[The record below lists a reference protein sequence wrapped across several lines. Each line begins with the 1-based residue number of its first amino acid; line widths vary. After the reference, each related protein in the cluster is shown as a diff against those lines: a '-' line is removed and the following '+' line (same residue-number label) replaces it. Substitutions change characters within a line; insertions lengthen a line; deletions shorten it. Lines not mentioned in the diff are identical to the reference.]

1 MSSSQDDDNTI
12 ISTTSTG
19 QARSPAKTRTC
30 PKCGLT
36 VTDNTMVCPVDGTAI
51 FEAPG
56 KILADTYEFVS
67 VTGWGGMSVIYKARQ
82 RQNGHV
88 VAIKMLHSLLMTDQS
103 LRRFQQ
109 EAKAIMSLRH
119 PNIIAVH
126 DFGVSEHGQPYMVM
140 DFIEGKTLGDVIK
153 ETNGL
158 SLEASLHRFIQ
169 LCDALDHAHQVGV
182 LHRDLKPSNIMIS
195 NQDGNFEDARIV
207 DFGIAKLLDKE
218 EGADDD
224 GHLTHTGELFGSPL
238 YMSPEQCRGSEV
250 DARTDI
256 YSLGCVMYETL
267 TGRTPF
273 RGATI
278 VDTLMLQMSEIPVS
292 LAEASPDKQFPV
304 ELENVIAK
312 ALAKDPDDRYQTM
325 QDLEMALMGIQLNSS
340 NVSRGKSRTKTRKTP
355 IIPKFVY
362 GAAIAFLVVAFGF
375 RVWWQSI
382 SKHENTVT
390 AAQVDAIKKTAVL
403 SSIEAKHDQQIVSN
417 NIETL
422 LKSKKN
428 MIDDPMLRQRLN
440 VDLGLEELDLNKAQ
454 VGDVGC
460 QFLRNQRTLKRLYL
474 DDTYVRDQALA
485 VAIATLDK
493 LEKLSLC
500 NTKISDNAIG
510 YLTKLTNI
518 WGIYLNDCKDV
529 ADKTL
534 ESVGS
539 MPRLKE
545 LSLNSTAVTD
555 RGFESLRRISLKKL
569 FASRTKFGDKGMG
582 ALSNMNS
589 LTELLVRDTKVSD
602 EGLAKLKHAPELTSL
617 DLSKTSI
624 TNKGMGYL
632 ARFPLLDSLGV
643 AENPITDGGTA
654 VLAKLTKLD
663 RLNLE
668 STKISDA
675 TLLHLAKL
683 SKLRELNLK
692 NDQITDAGLETIS
705 QMDALQALNLTGTGI
720 TDTGLHKLLSSKHLN
735 NLVIA
740 NCLKLTAPGVKD
752 FSDHKKDCNVVA
764 TEATYIYWFY

>member
-1 MSSSQDDDNTI
+1 MTSSQDDEKTI
-12 ISTTSTG
+12 ISTNSTG
-19 QARSPAKTRTC
+19 HLRSQAKTRTC

-56 KILADTYEFVS
+56 KILADSYEFVS

-82 RQNGHV
+82 RQTGHV

-103 LRRFQQ
+103 LKRFQQ

-119 PNIIAVH
+119 PNIITVH

-169 LCDALDHAHQVGV
+169 LCDALDHAHQIGV

-218 EGADDD
+218 GGADD
-224 GHLTHTGELFGSPL
+224 GQLTHTGELFGSPL

-278 VDTLMLQMSEIPVS
+278 VDTLVLQMNEIPIS
-292 LAEASPDKQFPV
+292 LAQASSGRQFPL

-325 QDLEMALMGIQLNSS
+325 QDLEMALMGIQLNSKD
-340 NVSRGKSRTKTRKTP
+340 VSQGQYRPKNRKTP
-355 IIPKFVY
+355 IIPGFVY
-362 GAAIAFLVVAFGF
+362 GTAAAFIIVAFGF
-375 RVWWQSI
+375 TIWWQSI
-382 SKHENTVT
+382 SKHENSVT
-390 AAQVDAIKKTAVL
+390 AAQLDSIKKAAVL
-403 SSIEAKHDQQIVSN
+403 NSIEAKRDQQIVSN
-417 NIETL
+417 NIEIL

-474 DDTYVRDQALA
+474 DDTFVHDQALA
-485 VAIATLDK
+485 NAIATLDK

-510 YLTKLTNI
+510 YLTNLTNV

-534 ESVGS
+534 ESVSS

-545 LSLNSTAVTD
+545 LSVNSTAVTD
-555 RGFESLRRISLKKL
+555 EGFKSLRRISLQKL
-569 FASRTKFGDKGMG
+569 FASNTKFGDKGMA
-582 ALSNMNS
+582 ALSNMKS
-589 LTELLVRDTKVSD
+589 LTELRLSDTKVSD
-602 EGLAKLKHAPELTSL
+602 EGLGKLVHAPDLTSL

-624 TNKGMGYL
+624 TNKGIAYL
-632 ARFPLLDSLGV
+632 TRFPLLDSLGL
-643 AENPITDGGTA
+643 ADNPITDGGTPA
-654 VLAKLTKLD
+654 LAKLLKLD
-663 RLNLE
+663 RLNLK

-675 TLLHLAKL
+675 TLLTLAKL
-683 SKLRELNLK
+683 PSLRELNLK
-692 NDQITDAGLETIS
+692 DDRITDTGIEAITH
-705 QMDALQALNLTGTGI
+705 MDSLQALNLSGTQI
-720 TDTGLHKLLSSKHLN
+720 TDVGLHKLLSCKHLN

-740 NCLKLTAPGVKD
+740 NCLRLTAPGVKD
-752 FSDHKKDCNVVA
+752 FSNRKRDCNVVA